1 MGRPGRRRVPGIM
14 KYAHMAFREDTFLRS
29 INRQE
34 PQAYRTLYTDYYRSL
49 VMYCRQFVPRQDVAE
64 DIVQELFVN
73 MWNKQMVFLSY
84 PSFKTYL
91 YTAVRNASLDYLK
104 HQDVKQRHAEQ
115 WAAIRHE
122 EAADGPMFDEE
133 VYRRIYQAVD
143 QLAPKCREVFLLAM
157 EGKRNEE
164 IAEQLHIAIET
175 VKTQKKRAI
184 RQLRERTALPLGIIL
199 LLTGGW

>member
-1 MGRPGRRRVPGIM
+1 MSVPTTSHTDV
-14 KYAHMAFREDTFLRS
+14 KRHTYMAFRKDTFLQS

-34 PQAYRTLYTDYYRSL
+34 PQAYEALYADYYRSL
-49 VMYCRQFVPRQDVAE
+49 VMYCLNFVPRHDVAE

-104 HQDVKQRHAEQ
+104 HQDIKQHYAEQ
-115 WAAIRHE
+115 WATLSHE
-122 EAADGPMFDEE
+122 ERTGTSMFDEE
-133 VYRRIYQAVD
+133 VYRQVYKAIDR
-143 QLAPKCREVFLLAM
+143 LAPKCREIFLLAM
-157 EGKRNEE
+157 DGKRNEE
-164 IAEQLHIAIET
+164 IARQLHIAVET

-184 RQLRERTALPLGIIL
+184 KQLREQTALPLALIL
-199 LLTGGW
+199 ILTGGY

>member
-1 MGRPGRRRVPGIM
+1 MSL
-14 KYAHMAFREDTFLRS
+14 REDIFLQG

-34 PQAYRTLYTDYYRSL
+34 VPAYRELYSDYYRSL
-49 VMYCRQFVPRQDVAE
+49 VMYALHFVTRQDVAE
-64 DIVQELFVN
+64 DIVQELFVT

-143 QLAPKCREVFLLAM
+143 HLAPKCREVFLLAM